1 MLARISVMLLGLAAL
16 VLALL
21 PANAVAAGFTH
32 AQKEI
37 EQGHYSAAVQRLK
50 PLAARGDARAEE
62 ALGALYDSGRGVL
75 PDPVLA
81 AKLYREAA
89 LQGSGAAQLNLA
101 NLYREGR
108 GVAVSPVLA
117 YAWADA
123 AAASGE
129 AGGQRIIDRLARVMP
144 LGQLK
149 QAQSLAQRYVDLYVS
164 DLRTG

>member
-1 MLARISVMLLGLAAL
+1 MLTRISVMLPGLAAL
-16 VLALL
+16 VLALA
-21 PANAVAAGFTH
+21 PVNAGAAGISP
-32 AQKEI
+32 AQKAI
-37 EQGHYSAAVQRLK
+37 EQGHYGVAVKRLK
-50 PLAARGDARAEE
+50 PLAARGNARAEE
-62 ALGALYDSGRGVL
+62 ALAVLYDAGRGVA

-101 NLYREGR
+101 NLYLEGR

-129 AGGQRIIDRLARVMP
+129 AGGQKIIDRLARLMP
-144 LGQLK
+144 LAQFRK
-149 QAQSLAQRYVDLYVS
+149 AQSLGQRYVDLYVIN
-164 DLRTG
+164 LRTG

>member
-1 MLARISVMLLGLAAL
+1 MPGG
-16 VLALL
+16 
-21 PANAVAAGFTH
+21 VA
-32 AQKEI
+32 
-37 EQGHYSAAVQRLK
+37 
-50 PLAARGDARAEE
+50 
-62 ALGALYDSGRGVL
+62 

-101 NLYREGR
+101 NLYLEGR

-129 AGGQRIIDRLARVMP
+129 AGGQKIIDKLARLMP
-144 LGQLK
+144 VAQFEK
-149 QAQSLAQRYVDLYVS
+149 AQSLGQRYVDLYVIN
-164 DLRTG
+164 LRTG

>member
-1 MLARISVMLLGLAAL
+1 MA
-16 VLALL
+16 
-21 PANAVAAGFTH
+21 
-32 AQKEI
+32 
-37 EQGHYSAAVQRLK
+37 
-50 PLAARGDARAEE
+50 
-62 ALGALYDSGRGVL
+62 

-101 NLYREGR
+101 NLYLEGR
-108 GVAVSPVLA
+108 GVQADPVAA

-129 AGGQRIIDRLARVMP
+129 PGGQRIVDKLARLMP
-144 LGQLK
+144 LAQLK
-149 QAQSLAQRYVDLYVS
+149 QAQSLGQRYVDLYVV